1 MQGWRKRQEDAHVSA
16 VSQGDKKNIDVFG
29 VFDGHGGKEI
39 SKFVSN
45 HFTQELII
53 NKNLPTDMSLA
64 LKETFIKMD
73 EIMQTSESIEEI
85 KKYARQSKEED
96 DEQAKNEPA
105 NSQMQLFSQL
115 IAQKDPESNDIS
127 MRTGCTACVMSI
139 DEESKKLYFANAGDS
154 RVVMCRNGLAEA
166 QSEDHKPEMESE
178 KTRIYKAD
186 GWISDGRVK
195 GNLNLTRGFGDLEYK
210 QNKNLK
216 PEEQMITANPDIKVI
231 NFTNDIDFVIIGCDG
246 IWDCLKN
253 QEACD
258 FVSKRLKDNPDIKIS
273 KIVEEMM
280 DEIVAK
286 DLYNET
292 GVGCDNMTCIVIV
305 FKKGKQEE
313 KKEEKTEE
321 KKEEKTEEKKE
332 EKTEGKD
339 EKEKEEKEKEK
350 DK

>member
-1 MQGWRKRQEDAHVSA
+1 MQGWRKRQEDGHVSA
-16 VSQGDKKNIDVFG
+16 VSLGEKKDIDVFG

-45 HFTQELII
+45 HFAKELEI
-53 NKNLPTDMSLA
+53 NKNVGTDMSLA

-73 EIMQTSESIEEI
+73 EIMQTPDSIEEI
-85 KKYARQSKEED
+85 KKYARKSREED
-96 DEQAKNEPA
+96 EKQSQNEPQ
-105 NSQMQLFSQL
+105 NSQMALLAQLMP
-115 IAQKDPESNDIS
+115 AKDPEANDIY
-127 MRTGCTACVMSI
+127 MRTGCTACVMGI
-139 DEESKKLYFANAGDS
+139 NETKKKLYFANAGDS
-154 RVVMCRNGLAEA
+154 RVVMCRKGVAEP

-178 KTRIYKAD
+178 KTRIYKAE

-216 PEEQMITANPDIKVI
+216 PEEQMITANPDIKVVD
-231 NFTNDIDFVIIGCDG
+231 FTNDIDFVIIGCDG

-258 FVSKRLKDNPDIKIS
+258 FVSKRLKEKPDIKIS
-273 KIVEEMM
+273 KIVEEML
-280 DEIVAK
+280 DSILAE

-305 FKKGKQEE
+305 FKKD
-313 KKEEKTEE
+313 KK
-321 KKEEKTEEKKE
+321 
-332 EKTEGKD
+332 
-339 EKEKEEKEKEK
+339 
-350 DK
+350 

>member
-1 MQGWRKRQEDAHVSA
+1 MQGWRKRQEDAHISA
-16 VSQGDKKNIDVFG
+16 VSQGEKKDIDVFG

-45 HFTQELII
+45 HFVQELTV
-53 NKNLPTDMSLA
+53 NKNLSTDMSLA

-73 EIMQTSESIEEI
+73 EIMVTPESIEEI

-96 DEQAKNEPA
+96 ELQSKNEPP
-105 NSQMQLFSQL
+105 NSQMQLISQL
-115 IAQKDPESNDIS
+115 IGPKDPESNEIS

-139 DEESKKLYFANAGDS
+139 DETKKKLYFANAGDS
-154 RVVMCRNGLAEA
+154 RVVMCKKGVAEPM
-166 QSEDHKPEMESE
+166 SEDHKPEMESE

-216 PEEQMITANPDIKVI
+216 PEEQMITANPDIKVVD
-231 NFTNDIDFVIIGCDG
+231 FTNDIDFVIIGCDG

-258 FVSKRLKDNPDIKIS
+258 FVSKKLKDNPEIQIS
-273 KIVEEMM
+273 KIVEDML
-280 DEIVAK
+280 DTIVAK

-292 GVGCDNMTCIVIV
+292 GVGCDNMTCVVIV
-305 FKKGKQEE
+305 FKKGNVKETE
-313 KKEEKTEE
+313 K
-321 KKEEKTEEKKE
+321 
-332 EKTEGKD
+332 GK
-339 EKEKEEKEKEK
+339 EKEKEK
-350 DK
+350 EKEK